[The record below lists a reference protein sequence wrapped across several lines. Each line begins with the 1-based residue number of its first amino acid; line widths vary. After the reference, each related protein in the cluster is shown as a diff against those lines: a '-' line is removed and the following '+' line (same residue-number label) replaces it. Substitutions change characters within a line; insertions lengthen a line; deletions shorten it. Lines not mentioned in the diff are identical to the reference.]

1 MVRGVHMKSKFN
13 LSLGILALATL
24 GHSQAQTTYHFAQV
38 DGHKVF
44 YREAGPK
51 NAKTIVLLHGF
62 PSSSH
67 MFRDLIPK
75 LATKYHV
82 VAPDYIGFGYSDVP
96 SRASFAYTFANLAS
110 ITDKLLAQTGNT
122 RYTLY
127 VQDYGGPVGFRL
139 ATAHH
144 ERVEGLIVQNSNAYL
159 EGISKLAFGVLA
171 EFGKNRNAETEKPVR
186 GLLGYEGIKY
196 GYVQGSPNPAAI
208 SPDSYTFDNALFQAK
223 PENEEI
229 QLDLFA
235 DYQSNV
241 ALYPQWQ
248 AYFRKYQPRT
258 LIVWGK
264 GDPFFT
270 VAGSKAYARDLKH
283 VVYNLY
289 DAGHFALEEKGP
301 EIAAKIL
308 SFLGRK

>member
-1 MVRGVHMKSKFN
+1 MKARFN
-13 LSLGILALATL
+13 LSLAALALTTVSLAQT
-24 GHSQAQTTYHFAQV
+24 QTTYNFAQV

-51 NAKTIVLLHGF
+51 TAKTIVLLHGF

-82 VAPDYIGFGYSDVP
+82 IAPDYIGFGYSDVP
-96 SRASFAYTFANLAS
+96 ARASFNYTFANLTD
-110 ITDKLLAQTGNT
+110 ITDKFLAQTGNA

-127 VQDYGGPVGFRL
+127 LQDNGGPVGFRL
-139 ATAHH
+139 ATAHP
-144 ERVEGLIVQNSNAYL
+144 ERVEGLIVQNSNAYI

-186 GLLGYEGIKY
+186 GLLGFDGIKF
-196 GYVQGSPNPAAI
+196 GYVQGSPNPGAI
-208 SPDSYTFDNALFQAK
+208 NPDSYTFDNALFQAK
-223 PENEEI
+223 PENAEI

-241 ALYPQWQ
+241 ALYPDWQ

-270 VAGSKAYARDLKH
+270 VEGSKAYARDLRH
-283 VVYNLY
+283 VDYNLY

-308 SFLGRK
+308 NFLGGK

>member
-1 MVRGVHMKSKFN
+1 MKTRVSLN
-13 LSLGILALATL
+13 LAALALTTL
-24 GHSQAQTTYHFAQV
+24 GQAQSQTTFNFTTV
-38 DGHKVF
+38 DGHRVF

-51 NAKTIVLLHGF
+51 TAKTIVLLHGF

-75 LATKYHV
+75 LATKFHV
-82 VAPDYIGFGYSDVP
+82 IAPDYIGFGYSDVP
-96 SRASFAYTFANLAS
+96 ARSSFAYSFDNLTA
-110 ITDKLLAQTGNT
+110 ITDKFLEQSGIS

-127 VQDYGGPVGFRL
+127 MQDYGGPVGFRI
-139 ATAHH
+139 AAAHP
-144 ERVEGLIVQNSNAYL
+144 ERVDGLIVQNSNAYT

-171 EFGKNRNAETEKPVR
+171 EFGKNRNAETEQPVR
-186 GLLGYEGIKY
+186 GLLGFDGIKF

-208 SPDSYTFDNALFQAK
+208 NPDSYTFDDALFRAK
-223 PENEEI
+223 PENAEI

-235 DYQSNV
+235 DYANNV
-241 ALYPQWQ
+241 ALDPRWQ

-258 LIVWGK
+258 LVVWGK

-270 VAGSKAYARDLKH
+270 VEGSKAFARDLKH
-283 VVYNLY
+283 VDYNLY

-308 SFLGRK
+308 AFVGGN

>member
-1 MVRGVHMKSKFN
+1 MENNMQSRIGI
-13 LSLGILALATL
+13 SLASLALASIGL
-24 GHSQAQTTYHFAQV
+24 SQTQTTYNFAQV
-38 DGHKVF
+38 DGLKVF

-51 NAKTIVLLHGF
+51 SAKTIVLLHGF

-67 MFRDLIPK
+67 MFRNLIPE
-75 LATKYHV
+75 LATRYHV

-96 SRASFAYTFANLAS
+96 ARASFTYTFEHLTAV
-110 ITDKLLAQTGNT
+110 IDKFLSQTGNT
-122 RYTLY
+122 HYTLY
-127 VQDYGGPVGFRL
+127 MQDYGGPVGFRL
-139 ATAHH
+139 AVAHP
-144 ERVEGLIVQNSNAYL
+144 ERVEGLIVQNSNAYV

-171 EFGKNRNAETEKPVR
+171 EFGKNRNPETEKHVH
-186 GLLGYEGIKY
+186 GLMDFEGIKF

-208 SPDSYTFDNALFQAK
+208 NPDSYTFDDALFQAK
-223 PENEEI
+223 PENVEI
-229 QLDLFA
+229 QSDLFA

-270 VAGSKAYARDLKH
+270 VEGSKAYSRDLKH
-283 VVYNLY
+283 VDYNLY

-308 SFLGRK
+308 SFLGSK

>member
-1 MVRGVHMKSKFN
+1 MKSKISM
-13 LSLGILALATL
+13 SLAAIALAAV
-24 GHSQAQTTYHFAQV
+24 GISQTQTTYHFAQV

-51 NAKTIVLLHGF
+51 NAKTIILLHGF

-82 VAPDYIGFGYSDVP
+82 IAPDYIGFGYSDAP
-96 SRASFAYTFANLAS
+96 SRASFAYTFENLAS
-110 ITDKLLAQTGNT
+110 VTDKFLTQTGIG

-127 VQDYGGPVGFRL
+127 LQDYGGPVGFRI
-139 ATAHH
+139 ATAHP
-144 ERVEGLIVQNSNAYL
+144 ERVEGLVVQNSNAYL

-171 EFGKNRNAETEKPVR
+171 EFGKNRNAETEKSVR
-186 GLLGYEGIKY
+186 GFSTFEGIKF
-196 GYVQGSPNPAAI
+196 GYVQGSPNPDAI
-208 SPDSYTFDNALFQAK
+208 NPDSYTFDNALFQAK
-223 PENEEI
+223 PENAEI

-258 LIVWGK
+258 LVVWGK

-270 VAGSKAYARDLKH
+270 VEGSKAYSRDLKH
-283 VVYNLY
+283 VDYNLY

-301 EIAAKIL
+301 EIAQKIL
-308 SFLGRK
+308 SFMGGK

>member
-1 MVRGVHMKSKFN
+1 MKSK
-13 LSLGILALATL
+13 LGISIALLALASL
-24 GHSQAQTTYHFAQV
+24 GLAQSQTTYNSATV
-38 DGHKVF
+38 DGHRVF

-51 NAKTIVLLHGF
+51 GAPTIVLLHGF

-67 MFRDLIPK
+67 MFRDLIPQ
-75 LATKYHV
+75 LAGKYHV

-96 SRASFAYTFANLAS
+96 SRSSFGYTFAHLAQ
-110 ITDKLLAQTGNT
+110 ITDKFLEQTGNS

-127 VQDYGGPVGFRL
+127 LQDYGGPVGFRL
-139 ATAHH
+139 ATAHP
-144 ERVEGLIVQNSNAYL
+144 ERVDGLIIQNSNAYV

-171 EFGKNRNAETEKPVR
+171 EFGKNRTPETEKAVR
-186 GLLGYEGIKY
+186 GLSTLQGIQFGYFE
-196 GYVQGSPNPAAI
+196 GSPNKAAI
-208 SPDSYTFDNALFQAK
+208 SPDSYTLDNALFQAK
-223 PENEEI
+223 PENDEI

-248 AYFRKYQPRT
+248 AYFRKHQPRA

-270 VAGSKAYARDLKH
+270 VEGSEAYARDLKN
-283 VVYNLY
+283 VDYNLY

-308 SFLGRK
+308 DFMAKR

>member
-1 MVRGVHMKSKFN
+1 MKTT
-13 LSLGILALATL
+13 LGIALLALAAL
-24 GHSQAQTTYHFAQV
+24 GHSQTQTAFKFATV
-38 DGHKVF
+38 DGHRVF
-44 YREAGPK
+44 YREAGPR
-51 NAKTIVLLHGF
+51 NAKTVVLLHGF

-96 SRASFAYTFANLAS
+96 SRASFGYTFAHLAQV
-110 ITDKLLAQTGNT
+110 TDKFLEQTGNS

-127 VQDYGGPVGFRL
+127 LQDYGGPVGFRI
-139 ATAHH
+139 AAAHP
-144 ERVEGLIVQNSNAYL
+144 ERVEGLIIQNSNAYL
-159 EGISKLAFGVLA
+159 EGISKLAYGVLA
-171 EFGKNRNAETEKPVR
+171 EFGSNRNPETEKGVR
-186 GLLGYEGIKY
+186 AFSTLDGIKF
-196 GYVQGSPNPAAI
+196 GYFEGSPNKDAI
-208 SPDSYTFDNALFQAK
+208 NPDSYTFDNALFRAK
-223 PENEEI
+223 PENDEI

-241 ALYPQWQ
+241 KLYPEWQ
-248 AYFRKYQPRT
+248 AYFRKYQPKT
-258 LIVWGK
+258 LVVWGK

-270 VAGSKAYARDLKH
+270 VEGSKAYSRDLKN
-283 VVYNLY
+283 VDYNLY

-308 SFLGRK
+308 AFLGR

>member
-1 MVRGVHMKSKFN
+1 MNTKIS
-13 LSLGILALATL
+13 LSLATLALATIGL
-24 GHSQAQTTYHFAQV
+24 SQTQTTYHFAEV

-51 NAKTIVLLHGF
+51 SAKTIVLLHGF

-82 VAPDYIGFGYSDVP
+82 IAPDYIGFGYSDVP
-96 SRASFAYTFANLAS
+96 ARASFGYTFAHLTQV
-110 ITDKLLAQTGNT
+110 TDKFLEQTGNR

-127 VQDYGGPVGFRL
+127 MQDYGGPVGFRI
-139 ATAHH
+139 AAAHP
-144 ERVEGLIVQNSNAYL
+144 ERVDGLIVQNSNAYI
-159 EGISKLAFGVLA
+159 EGISKLAYGVLA
-171 EFGKNRNAETEKPVR
+171 EFGSNRNPETEKGVR
-186 GLLGYEGIKY
+186 GFSTFDGIKF
-196 GYVQGSPNPAAI
+196 GYVEGSPNPGAI
-208 SPDSYTFDNALFQAK
+208 NPDSYTFDSALFQAK
-223 PENEEI
+223 PENDEI

-258 LIVWGK
+258 LVVWGK

-270 VAGSKAYARDLKH
+270 VAGSKAHARDLKN
-283 VVYNLY
+283 VDYNLY
-289 DAGHFALEEKGP
+289 DAGHFALEEKGA
-301 EIAAKIL
+301 EIAANIL
-308 SFLGRK
+308 SFMGKK